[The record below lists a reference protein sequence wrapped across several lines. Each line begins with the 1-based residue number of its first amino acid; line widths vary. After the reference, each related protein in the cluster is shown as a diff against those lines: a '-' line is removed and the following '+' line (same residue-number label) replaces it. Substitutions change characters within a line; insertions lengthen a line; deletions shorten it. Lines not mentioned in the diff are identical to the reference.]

1 MLMPKSF
8 LSLALF
14 ALLSCALA
22 WAQDSAP
29 ATLTFDQA
37 ESAGMD
43 GRDWDKSFPGATTF
57 DAAQRSVLLR
67 FPGAAE
73 ALAAKV
79 AQGFTPVKAE
89 VVLEHAGYEIVP
101 SGYTCRAGLGEQKWK
116 ENPPKWHVIAW
127 ALRRP
132 WHSDKD
138 TGPTFNAF
146 LNGAGYWGRYGA
158 SDPAQ
163 DRFPQA
169 LPPAE
174 LSTYQPE
181 ARLDFT
187 PLLSDAAF
195 GKTLGQRLRSVEEN
209 GFLLRK
215 VETYDMRYRDWWDA
229 YEWAVPTGGH
239 GLTFK
244 NPRLVVTFQPAKVTP
259 VSLPAPTDLTAL
271 ANRLQTTDTGGKP
284 TAILPTPDQLT
295 DFAKRLAFH
304 QPAWMPAW
312 QWERVKQ
319 LHDLGGGAIS
329 QWETGLMSGDATQY
343 RRVIADILATPPRYW
358 KGWDIQ
364 SDLLLLYL
372 YREALPDFVQDTIR
386 QYWVAW
392 LMPDLPTDVFYHPQS
407 QENETYFKQTEDWRG
422 RTSFFRA
429 GYCFNMSTMNF
440 NHTAAMGA
448 LLGGNF
454 IGSANAMADGR
465 FCLEHFP
472 LRTWCWYDG
481 STQESIDH
489 YYFAITLSGQ
499 KMFADFGPSL
509 LDRMMG
515 QSILAKSVDELTSSW
530 HPGLRRFISSSGRT
544 TPAHLLVK
552 QDGLCH
558 IIHSLSHGGA
568 LHDIGNEDTGGISV
582 LGSDSPPG
590 RVALQ
595 TISGPWAPEF
605 VANMVDEKPLP
616 YEMTVSYKMWGNFA
630 GTPLWRRTYMGHHY
644 GMASLDVS
652 THNES
657 VPAMVQWRRA
667 DALVD
672 KLDQISTLLVRYGVN
687 QTNFLKTS
695 GGGVGTQGGTTAAL
709 QHKNKLI
716 FLASPLPKLE
726 YSLNKPPDEVRSL
739 QTSIGIINPQATPTW
754 ELFVDEQP
762 VTALPARVK
771 AGQRITLHDGVSY
784 VGIIPLPATDLGRTD
799 EVLVSEGGEQELE
812 GGGKAKISLL
822 IESYNFKQDAPMD
835 KSKVDWQAVDDAYGG
850 FVIEAADVTEY
861 PTVAAFQEHLKTAQL
876 TTNWQADTKTLQV
889 SYRSGPDTME
899 CGYRPGYAGTWDNNI
914 PTDQCFPTRAV
925 NGRWPYLA
933 PGLERDSN
941 LTQQGTTGRLEKN
954 GAVLTYEPARM
965 AFLQTEPIS
974 GTFAG
979 YNPLPDPVLW
989 TLTLPG
995 GVSIKADGRLSMTRV
1010 IACPK
1015 DNKLQVDYTTKE
1027 GQNTPDMATALLVFG
1042 PKRPPMT
1049 TVNDQAVS
1057 APLKSVTLG
1066 GETAWVVPLGATPPD
1081 LKALPERVRRAE
1093 EALAKIGGS
1102 AGTPRIYA
1110 QDWLVVGPFPNLGG
1124 AGFATVYPP
1133 EKRLNLAETYE
1144 GIEGARIAWKR
1155 VQAAGAPSVGPN
1167 PVNLL
1172 AQFEPNKP
1180 ACAYAYTEIVSDRD
1194 REVTMHTGCNE
1205 RLAIW
1210 VNGAPVLR
1218 QSAYRGDAPDQDR
1231 VRIRLKKGANPVL
1244 CKLAHGYEGWNLYF
1258 RLGDDYGLPL
1268 EQGLTIVAPRLPAAA
1283 PVAGPGNQ

>member
-1 MLMPKSF
+1 MGRLI
-8 LSLALF
+8 
-14 ALLSCALA
+14 LLVTLCLLPFVVCAIA
-22 WAQDSAP
+22 SGQEP
-29 ATLTFDQA
+29 TLTLDQA
-37 ESAGMD
+37 ETAGLD
-43 GRDWDKSFPGATTF
+43 GRDWDKCFPGATTF

-67 FPGAAE
+67 FPGATE
-73 ALAAKV
+73 QIAAKLR
-79 AQGFTPVKAE
+79 QGFALVKAE
-89 VVLEHAGYEIVP
+89 VALEHAGYEISP
-101 SGYTCRAGLGEQKWK
+101 SGYTCRTGLGEKKWK

-132 WHSDKD
+132 WHADKD
-138 TGPTFNAF
+138 TGPTFNAY
-146 LNGAGYWGRYGA
+146 LNGSGYWARWGA

-163 DRFPQA
+163 DRFGKSLA
-169 LPPAE
+169 PAE

-181 ARLDFT
+181 ARINIT
-187 PLLSDAAF
+187 PALTDTLF
-195 GKTLGQRLRSVEEN
+195 GKTFGERLRGVEEN

-244 NPRLVVTFQPAKVTP
+244 HPRLVLTFRAAAAPAL
-259 VSLPAPTDLTAL
+259 SLPAPTDLTAL
-271 ANRLQTTDTGGKP
+271 AQRLQTTDTGGKP
-284 TAILPTPDQLT
+284 TAVLPTPEQLA
-295 DFAKRLAFH
+295 DFAQRLAFH

-372 YREALPDFVQDTIR
+372 YRDALPEFVQDTIR

-392 LMPDLPTDVFYHPQS
+392 LMPDMPTSVFFHPQS
-407 QENETYFKQTEDWRG
+407 QEHEKYLKETEDWRG
-422 RTSFFRA
+422 RTSFFRD
-429 GYCFNMSTMNF
+429 GYCYNMSTMNF

-448 LLGGNF
+448 LLGGDF

-465 FCLEHFP
+465 FGLEHFP

-499 KMFADFGPSL
+499 KMFADFGPSQ

-515 QSILAKSVDELTSSW
+515 RSILAKSVDELTSSW

-544 TPAHLLVK
+544 TPSHLLVK
-552 QDGLCH
+552 QDGLAH
-558 IIHSLSHGGA
+558 IMHSLSHGGA
-568 LHDIGNEDTGGISV
+568 LHDIGNEDTGGIHV
-582 LGSDSPPG
+582 IGSDSPPG

-595 TISGPWAPEF
+595 TLSGPWAPDF

-616 YEMTVSYKMWGNFA
+616 YEMTVSYKMWGHYG

-667 DALVD
+667 DAPVD
-672 KLDQISTLLVRYGVN
+672 RMDQMSTLLVRYGIN
-687 QTNFLKTS
+687 TTNFLKTS
-695 GGGVGTQGGTTAAL
+695 GGGVGTQGGTTAAF
-709 QHKNKLI
+709 QHQNRMI

-726 YSLNKPPDEVRSL
+726 YSSTKPPAEIRSL
-739 QTSIGIINPQATPTW
+739 QTSIGIINPQAAPTW

-762 VTALPARVK
+762 VPALPAKLK

-784 VGIIPLPATDLGRTD
+784 VGVIALPATDLGRTD
-799 EVLVSEGGEQELE
+799 EVVISAGGDQEIE
-812 GGGKAKISLL
+812 GGGKAKLSLL
-822 IESYNFKQDAPMD
+822 IESYNFRQDAPLD
-835 KSKVDWQAVDDAYGG
+835 QAQVDWQAVDDAYGG

-861 PTVAAFQEHLKTAQL
+861 PTFAAFQDHLRAAQL
-876 TTNWQADTKTLQV
+876 TAAWQADTKTLQV
-889 SYRSGPDTME
+889 TYRSGPDTME
-899 CGYRPGYAGTWDNNI
+899 CGYRPEYGGNWDNDF
-914 PTDQCFPTRAV
+914 PTDQCFPVRQV
-925 NGRWPYLA
+925 NGQWPYLA
-933 PGLERDSN
+933 RGIERDSN
-941 LTQQGTTGRLEKN
+941 LAQQGSTGRLEKN
-954 GAVLTYEPARM
+954 GAVLTSEPARM

-974 GTFAG
+974 GTYAG

-989 TLTLPG
+989 KLSVPG
-995 GVSIKADGRLSMTRV
+995 GITLQADGRLSMTRV
-1010 IACPK
+1010 IVCPK
-1015 DNKLQVDYTTKE
+1015 DNQLQVDYATKE
-1027 GQNTPDMATALLVFG
+1027 GQSTPDMATSLLVLG
-1042 PKRPPMT
+1042 LKRAPVT
-1049 TVNDQAVS
+1049 TVNGKPLAT
-1057 APLKSVTLG
+1057 LKSVTLDG
-1066 GETAWVVPLGATPPD
+1066 QPAWVVPLTATAPD
-1081 LKALPERVRRAE
+1081 LAALPERTRRAE
-1093 EALAKIGGS
+1093 EALAKIGGA

-1110 QDWLVVGPFPNLGG
+1110 QDWLVLGPFPNVSS
-1124 AGFATVYPP
+1124 AGFDTVYPP
-1133 EKRLNLAETYE
+1133 EKQLDFAATYE
-1144 GIEGARIAWKR
+1144 GIEGARLAWKR
-1155 VQAAGAPSVGPN
+1155 VQPEGAAPLGPT
-1167 PVNLL
+1167 PIDLL

-1194 REVTMHTGCNE
+1194 QWVTMYTGCNE
-1205 RLAIW
+1205 RLAVW
-1210 VNGAPVLR
+1210 VNGAAVLR
-1218 QSAYRGDAPDQDR
+1218 QSSYRGDAPDQDR
-1231 VRIRLKKGANPVL
+1231 VKLHLKKGANPVL
-1244 CKLAHGYEGWNLYF
+1244 CKLAHGYEGWNFYF
-1258 RLGDDYGLPL
+1258 RLGDEYGLPL
-1268 EQGLTIVAPRLPAAA
+1268 ASSPTMVAPRVPAAS
-1283 PVAGPGNQ
+1283 GSK